1 MDGMRYL
8 KTAPCQLLSFD
19 DRYAVQLGVWEEV
32 EHLKMTDDC
41 DARRCRRDMVEKGR
55 ISSPSGN
62 ARSLSNMSHAI
73 ARVSYELGKA
83 GKISRREKGS
93 MIDQE

>member
-41 DARRCRRDMVEKGR
+41 DAQGPR
-55 ISSPSGN
+55 
-62 ARSLSNMSHAI
+62 
-73 ARVSYELGKA
+73 
-83 GKISRREKGS
+83 
-93 MIDQE
+93 